1 MPTDLFHWPV
11 NWIDGMKISRK
22 HFEQTEQFIHEQ
34 LRDLA
39 AQKLT
44 DYQFGIL
51 PGEHSLNLNVFC
63 DYNQQIKTELNSCN
77 AVTPNGS
84 RIQVLPQDKLRFDTS
99 LKEVAAKFGLAVSQL
114 QNIYIVLSVD
124 PFKRVPTG
132 EPLMGENP
140 PRHPF
145 TRSELKLDIIP
156 AEQII
161 ATQMSGSL
169 IIGKISCSNGELIF
183 QKEFIPACTSMNSL
197 PALSDWHGKFR
208 LLLENWEQYCIKVV
222 QKTYSKTQTQQSNTL
237 ATSIQ
242 KLTEK
247 ILEKLADEK
256 LNYRWIIHQSAPI
269 YFCEILLKNIHFIQV
284 ILNFYPEREKEEM
297 LNYFAEWTDT
307 QAGNLEVQTLRVLQI
322 QYNHYDVASVLQEI
336 HQAYTIYIQIF
347 MKLSQLEF
355 IGKKKGQNIFVI
367 EQQVKDNKQVTPP
380 PNEKPNNR
388 WSPLS

>member
-1 MPTDLFHWPV
+1 
-11 NWIDGMKISRK
+11 
-22 HFEQTEQFIHEQ
+22 
-34 LRDLA
+34 LA
-39 AQKLT
+39 ARQLT

-51 PGEHSLNLNVFC
+51 PDEHSLDLSVFC
-63 DYNQQIKTELNSCN
+63 DYNQQIKTELNSCK

-84 RIQVLPQDKLRFDTS
+84 RIQVLAQDKLRFDTS
-99 LKEVAAKFGLAVSQL
+99 LKEVAVRFNLSTSQI

-132 EPLMGENP
+132 EPLMEENP

-156 AEQII
+156 AEQIN
-161 ATQMSGSL
+161 AAQMPASL

-183 QKEFIPACTSMNSL
+183 QKEFIPACAVVNSL
-197 PALSDWHGKFR
+197 PALLDWHGKFR
-208 LLLENWEQYCIKVV
+208 QLLENWEQYCIKVI
-222 QKTYSKTQTQQSNTL
+222 QKTYSKTQLQQPNSL
-237 ATSIQ
+237 AASIQ

-247 ILEKLADEK
+247 ILERLADQK
-256 LNYRWIIHQSAPI
+256 LHYQWIITQSAPI
-269 YFCEILLKNIHFIQV
+269 YFCEILLKNIYFIQAV
-284 ILNFYPEREKEEM
+284 LTCYPEKEKEEM

-307 QAGNLEVQTLRVLQI
+307 QAGNLEIQTLRVLQI
-322 QYNHYDVASVLQEI
+322 QYNHYDIASFLQEI
-336 HQAYTIYIQIF
+336 HQVYTLYVHIF
-347 MKLSQLEF
+347 MKLAQLEF

-367 EQQVKDNKQVTPP
+367 EQQMKDNKPVTPP